1 MAGTVRQILAL
12 HVYVGH
18 ALAMQLQYVSDL
30 ALVMMQAQQCVDQWQ
45 ARIIRPKV
53 SSQLGK
59 YVLIGCMADP
69 KPNQA
74 PLSKDS
80 TAAF

>member
-1 MAGTVRQILAL
+1 M
-12 HVYVGH
+12 YVGH

-30 ALVMMQAQQCVDQWQ
+30 ALVIMQAQQCVDQWQ

-59 YVLIGCMADP
+59 YGLIGQGMADP

-74 PLSKDS
+74 PLSKKIRQLLLR
-80 TAAF
+80 TQTLWL